1 VTKTSAMERTSTEL
15 QEIFNSKE
23 KEMDAQG
30 RDLE

>member
-1 VTKTSAMERTSTEL
+1 VSKTSALERTSTEL
-15 QEIFNSKE
+15 QEILNSKE